1 MCDYLWAGAYY
12 IEALQMEDTVDDCL
26 AVGWT
31 LPDGTMERPIPG
43 TRLSTADEA
52 TDNRASNR

>member
-31 LPDGTMERPIPG
+31 LPDGTMERPISG
-43 TRLSTADEA
+43 TRLSTADEVA
-52 TDNRASNR
+52 PHF